1 MTETEAGRM
10 DGGTQYWKSSSLSW
24 LLIVVGAIAGAYIF
38 YESVEL
44 MVSWWSNREEYSHG
58 FLIPLITI
66 YLIWQRSDQLR
77 KLPFDGSWLGV
88 LVVLAG
94 LFLYFLGEL
103 STIYTVVQYGFV
115 LVIYGVVWAYIGTKA
130 FKVVA
135 IPLLLLFF
143 MIPFPNFIYNNLS
156 SQLQLL
162 SSEIGV
168 AVIRLFGISV
178 FLEGNVIDLGTYK
191 LQVVEACN
199 GLRYLF
205 PLMTLGLIVA
215 YLYHAELWKRA
226 VVFFSTIPITILM
239 NSFRIGVIG
248 VMVEYW
254 GQSMAEGF
262 LHDFEG
268 WVIFMACFGIL
279 FLEMWLLMRITKDN
293 RPLKEVFG
301 IDPPEP
307 IDENATWRTR
317 PVPATMIV
325 ATVLI
330 VAALVPATAI
340 PNRVESVPERESFGS
355 FPLSF
360 DGWTGQSEVLEQIY
374 LDALKLT
381 DYALIN
387 YKNDTD
393 NIVNFYTAYYASQ
406 RKGQSAHSPRSCIPG
421 GGWRIE
427 SLTQVSVPEGATG
440 GGDLPVNRVLIS
452 NGNHKQL
459 VYYWFQQRGRTITN
473 EYLVKWFV
481 FWDALT
487 KNRTDGALVRLTIPI
502 APGKDVDELEKLLKQ
517 FARDVRDIL
526 PAYVPG

>member
-1 MTETEAGRM
+1 
-10 DGGTQYWKSSSLSW
+10 
-24 LLIVVGAIAGAYIF
+24 
-38 YESVEL
+38 
-44 MVSWWSNREEYSHG
+44 MVKWWSNREEYSHG
-58 FLIPLITI
+58 FLIPVITV

-77 KLPFDGSWLGV
+77 KTPFEGSWLGV
-88 LVVLAG
+88 LTVAFG

-103 STIYTVVQYGFV
+103 STIYTVMQYGFV
-115 LVIYGVVWAYIGTKA
+115 IVIYGLVWAFIGTKA
-130 FKVVA
+130 FRIVA

-156 SQLQLL
+156 SQLQLI

-226 VVFFSTIPITILM
+226 IVFFSTIPITILM

-248 VMVEYW
+248 VMVEHW
-254 GQSMAEGF
+254 GQGMAEGF

-279 FLEMWLLMRITKDN
+279 FLEMWALMRLTKDK

-307 IDENATWRTR
+307 IDENAQWQTR
-317 PVPATMIV
+317 ALPITMIV
-325 ATVLI
+325 AVVLV
-330 VAALVPATAI
+330 VAAVFPAIAI
-340 PNRVESVPERESFGS
+340 PNRVETAPDRMSFSG
-355 FPLSF
+355 FPLTVDNWS
-360 DGWTGQSEVLEQIY
+360 GRSEPLEQIY

-381 DYALIN
+381 DYSLIN
-387 YKNDTD
+387 YTD
-393 NIVNFYTAYYASQ
+393 DAGDVVNFYTAYYASQ

-427 SLTQVSVPEGATG
+427 SLTRVAVADGTPG
-440 GGDLPVNRVLIS
+440 GGDLNVNRVLIS
-452 NGNHKQL
+452 AGDHKQL
-459 VYYWFQQRGRTITN
+459 VYYWFQQRGRIITN

-487 KNRTDGALVRLTIPI
+487 KNRTDGALIRLTIPI
-502 APGKDVDELEKLLKQ
+502 APGKDVAALEATLQQ
-517 FARDVRDIL
+517 FARDVRDLL
-526 PAYVPG
+526 PGYVPG

>member
-1 MTETEAGRM
+1 MNTTVTNYWRTSPQAWVVVALACLAG
-10 DGGTQYWKSSSLSW
+10 G
-24 LLIVVGAIAGAYIF
+24 IIF
-38 YESVEL
+38 YDGLEM
-44 MVSWWSNREEYSHG
+44 MVTWWSNREEYSHG

-66 YLIWQRSDQLR
+66 YLIWQRSD
-77 KLPFDGSWLGV
+77 KLQATPFEGSWMGV
-88 LVVLAG
+88 ATVIFG

-115 LVIYGVVWAYIGTKA
+115 VVIYGIAWAFIGTRA
-130 FKVVA
+130 FKIIA

-156 SQLQLL
+156 SQLQLI

-215 YLYHAELWKRA
+215 YLYHAAIWKRA
-226 VVFFSTIPITILM
+226 IIFFSTIPITILM

-248 VMVEYW
+248 VLVEHW

-268 WVIFMACFGIL
+268 WAIFMACFGIL
-279 FLEMWLLMRITKDN
+279 FLEMWALMRLTNDK
-293 RPLKEVFG
+293 RPLKDIFG

-307 IDENATWRTR
+307 REAGATVSVR
-317 PVPATMIV
+317 PIPASMIV
-325 ATVLI
+325 AVL
-330 VAALVPATAI
+330 LVVTAVYPAMSL
-340 PNRVESVPERESFGS
+340 PDRVEASLERETFAS
-355 FPLSF
+355 FPLNVG
-360 DGWTGQSEVLEQIY
+360 DWTGRSEVLEDIY
-374 LDALKLT
+374 LDALKLS
-381 DYALIN
+381 DYSMVN
-387 YKNDTD
+387 YASESGDV
-393 NIVNFYTAYYASQ
+393 VNFYTAYYDSQ

-427 SLTQVSVPEGATG
+427 SLTRTVVVGGALNGT
-440 GGDLPVNRVLIS
+440 DLPVNRVLIS
-452 NGNHKQL
+452 AGDHKQL
-459 VYYWFQQRGRTITN
+459 VYYWFQQRGRIITN

-502 APGKDVDELEKLLKQ
+502 GPGKDVALLEATLQ
-517 FARDVRDIL
+517 EFARDISDIL
-526 PAYVPG
+526 PEFVPG

>member
-1 MTETEAGRM
+1 MNQTAE
-10 DGGTQYWKSSSLSW
+10 QYWKIAPPAW
-24 LLIVVGAIAGAYIF
+24 AVIAVVTLVGGFIF
-38 YESVEL
+38 YEGVEL
-44 MVSWWSNREEYSHG
+44 MVKWWSRREEYSHG

-77 KLPFDGSWLGV
+77 KTPFEGSWLGV
-88 LVVLAG
+88 LTVAFG

-115 LVIYGVVWAYIGTKA
+115 IVIYGVIWAYIGTRA
-130 FKVVA
+130 FKIIA

-156 SQLQLL
+156 SQLQLI

-215 YLYHAELWKRA
+215 YLYHAELWKR
-226 VVFFSTIPITILM
+226 VIIFLSTIPITILM

-248 VMVEYW
+248 VMVEHW

-262 LHDFEG
+262 LHQFEG
-268 WVIFMACFGIL
+268 WIIFMACFGIL
-279 FLEMWLLMRITKDN
+279 FIEMWALMRITKDK
-293 RPLKEVFG
+293 RPLKDIFG
-301 IDPPEP
+301 IDPPV
-307 IDENATWRTR
+307 
-317 PVPATMIV
+317 PVEEGAEFEVRAMPATMIV
-325 ATVLI
+325 AVALV
-330 VAALVPATAI
+330 VAAVFPAVAVPG
-340 PNRVESVPERESFGS
+340 RVEVSPEREAFAA
-355 FPLSF
+355 FPLEIEEWE
-360 DGWTGQSEVLEQIY
+360 GRSEKLEQIY

-381 DYALIN
+381 DYSMVN
-387 YKNDTD
+387 YTD
-393 NIVNFYTAYYASQ
+393 SEGDVVNFYTAYYGSQ

-427 SLTQVSVPEGATG
+427 SLTQTSVPGGAAG
-440 GGDLPVNRVLIS
+440 GGDLDVNRVLIS
-452 NGNHKQL
+452 AGEHKQL
-459 VYYWFQQRGRTITN
+459 VYYWFQQRGRVITN

-502 APGKDVDELEKLLKQ
+502 GPGKDVGKLEATLQ
-517 FARDVRDIL
+517 RFARDVREIL
-526 PAYVPG
+526 PEYVPG